1 MLWAFEHSDITVF
14 VLVVNV
20 RGLFFFR
27 CGHEFC
33 YSCGAEWKNKQRTCS
48 CPIWDEENIIND
60 ELWKDQSN
68 RRWQFVR
75 FAWRIQMVSVNIFY
89 FPMELV
95 KIIVPAGYKVEIT
108 FSTNFVLFPL
118 NLDSSYTY
126 IGVML
131 ALSIFNKNKEKQS

>member
-1 MLWAFEHSDITVF
+1 
-14 VLVVNV
+14 
-20 RGLFFFR
+20 
-27 CGHEFC
+27 
-33 YSCGAEWKNKQRTCS
+33 
-48 CPIWDEENIIND
+48 
-60 ELWKDQSN
+60 
-68 RRWQFVR
+68 
-75 FAWRIQMVSVNIFY
+75 MVSVNIFY